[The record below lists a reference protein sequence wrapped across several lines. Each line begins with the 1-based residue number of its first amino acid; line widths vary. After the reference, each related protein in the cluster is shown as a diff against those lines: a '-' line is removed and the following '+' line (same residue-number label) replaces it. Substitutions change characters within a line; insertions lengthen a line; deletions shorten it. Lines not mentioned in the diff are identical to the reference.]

1 MKCTDF
7 FEYIFSLPL
16 SVYCNMRLLPVRQ
29 AIKLPILVRY
39 NTKLNSLRGG
49 VTLISD
55 RIRPGLIKVGFNK
68 VGVYDIKYERS
79 ILEIDGNMT
88 IKGSA
93 IFGQGARICILKGG
107 NLLIGE
113 KFLNNAAMTIIC
125 EKSIVI
131 GDNVL
136 TSWNTLVMDT
146 DFHNVVDT
154 STGIVNNRAKEIF
167 IGNNVWIGTRAV
179 VLKGTR
185 IQNGCVVGAMSL
197 VSGKYNKSE
206 CLIAGNPA
214 IIKKEHI
221 TKYNE

>member
-1 MKCTDF
+1 
-7 FEYIFSLPL
+7 
-16 SVYCNMRLLPVRQ
+16 
-29 AIKLPILVRY
+29 
-39 NTKLNSLRGG
+39 
-49 VTLISD
+49 
-55 RIRPGLIKVGFNK
+55 
-68 VGVYDIKYERS
+68 
-79 ILEIDGNMT
+79 MT

-113 KFLNNAAMTIIC
+113 KFLNTAAMTIIC

-154 STGIVNNRAKEIF
+154 LTGVVNNRAKEIV

-179 VLKGTR
+179 VLKGSQ
-185 IQNGCVVGAMSL
+185 IPDGCIIGAMSL
-197 VSGKYNKSE
+197 VNKKFKSTNS
-206 CLIAGNPA
+206 LIAGNPA
-214 IIKKEHI
+214 RLSKTEI
-221 TKYNE
+221 TRKLS

>member
-1 MKCTDF
+1 M
-7 FEYIFSLPL
+7 
-16 SVYCNMRLLPVRQ
+16 
-29 AIKLPILVRY
+29 IKI
-39 NTKLNSLRGG
+39 
-49 VTLISD
+49 
-55 RIRPGLIKVGFNK
+55 GFNR
-68 VGVYDIKYERS
+68 VGIYDIKYERS
-79 ILEIDGNMT
+79 ILQIDGT
-88 IKGSA
+88 VKFKGCA
-93 IFGQGARICILKGG
+93 VFGQGARICIMSRG
-107 NLLIGE
+107 NLLIG
-113 KFLNNAAMTIIC
+113 KQFLNSAAMTIIC
-125 EKSIVI
+125 KKKIVI